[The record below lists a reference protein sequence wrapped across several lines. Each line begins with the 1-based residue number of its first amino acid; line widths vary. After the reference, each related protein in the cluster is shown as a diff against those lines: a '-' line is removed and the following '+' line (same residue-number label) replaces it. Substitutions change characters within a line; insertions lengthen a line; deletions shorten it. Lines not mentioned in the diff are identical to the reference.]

1 MLALLFSIALFL
13 IAWEFSRNGQG
24 RAGRR
29 QSLLKLNIIA
39 ADGVNF
45 SKKQILKR
53 LLIKFGLLLAPLLI
67 GLIFSGAFKLFG
79 ANAEMVSLAN
89 WLSIF
94 LAYLIYI
101 IANLYCFWTT
111 DQSQFLHDKWSGIS
125 IIDEG
130 KYEN

>member
-29 QSLLKLNIIA
+29 QSILKLNIIA

-53 LLIKFGLLLAPLLI
+53 LLIKFGLLLAPVLVGLL
-67 GLIFSGAFKLFG
+67 FSGAFKLLG
-79 ANAEMVSLAN
+79 ANAEMVSLAS
-89 WLSIF
+89 WLSIT
-94 LAYLIYI
+94 LAVILYLS
-101 IANLYCFWTT
+101 ANLYCFWT
-111 DQSQFLHDKWSGIS
+111 SENNQFLHDKLSGIS
-125 IIDEG
+125 IVDEEN
-130 KYEN
+130 YEE